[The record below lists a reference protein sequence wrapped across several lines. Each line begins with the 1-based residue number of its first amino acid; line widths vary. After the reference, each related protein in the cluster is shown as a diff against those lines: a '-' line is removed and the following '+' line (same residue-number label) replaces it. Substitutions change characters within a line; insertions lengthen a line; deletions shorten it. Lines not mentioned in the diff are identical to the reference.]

1 MAGTLIDFL
10 GFEERQAVRQCSR
23 NLRRMVAIK
32 TLKNENNWNLTM
44 SLLAPLILQETQ
56 LKESAVEEE
65 YEHSEDLDRTSGY
78 F

>member
-1 MAGTLIDFL
+1 
-10 GFEERQAVRQCSR
+10 
-23 NLRRMVAIK
+23 
-32 TLKNENNWNLTM
+32 M